1 MRLMTV
7 EECSLQA
14 GCLFLFLL
22 QLDLET
28 NEALAHTD
36 AHTHIH
42 SCSVT
47 RPFERSS
54 PAGGTSGSTK
64 MVVSQ
69 RKQSLFHTRDTWT
82 EPQGRGR
89 PPSQE
94 DHVCLWLCV
103 CVCGCGRAV

>member
-1 MRLMTV
+1 MTV

-22 QLDLET
+22 QLDLKT
-28 NEALAHTD
+28 HEALAHTD

-54 PAGGTSGSTK
+54 PAGGNFRFHEDGGLST
-64 MVVSQ
+64 
-69 RKQSLFHTRDTWT
+69 
-82 EPQGRGR
+82 E
-89 PPSQE
+89 
-94 DHVCLWLCV
+94 
-103 CVCGCGRAV
+103 AVTLPYT